1 MAPANPISVY
11 YPFALV
17 EFLEV
22 VESDECEAVG
32 EVPLAFL
39 DQDGCRVTVRLRR
52 EALEQLLQAMR

>member
-1 MAPANPISVY
+1 MY

-22 VESDECEAVG
+22 VENDECEAVG
-32 EVPLAFL
+32 EVLLAFL

-52 EALEQLLQAMR
+52 EALEQLLQVMR